1 MPYQV
6 TMDSNLSDEDLDRL
20 QISNY
25 NRRKW
30 NTKFATESD
39 SEYASEM
46 KNFIRKIELAHPTGR
61 WRVVRYVDPLKL
73 VDGTSA
79 SMFPDE
85 AVPEIDGL
93 APTFSHAVPL

>member
-39 SEYASEM
+39 SEYTSEIETPSGTARPLSWPRSILSIIVSSDV
-46 KNFIRKIELAHPTGR
+46 FI
-61 WRVVRYVDPLKL
+61 
-73 VDGTSA
+73 
-79 SMFPDE
+79 
-85 AVPEIDGL
+85 
-93 APTFSHAVPL
+93 

>member
-6 TMDSNLSDEDLDRL
+6 TMDRVLSDEDLDRL

-39 SEYASEM
+39 EEFAEQN
-46 KNFIRKIELAHPTGR
+46 KTFI
-61 WRVVRYVDPLKL
+61 
-73 VDGTSA
+73 
-79 SMFPDE
+79 
-85 AVPEIDGL
+85 
-93 APTFSHAVPL
+93 